1 MSKPF
6 VGPVIPNPEYAPRA
20 PVERNEADEVDVKP
34 FVGAVNLNP
43 EYAPFTSARSEEQHV

>member
-43 EYAPFTSARSEEQHV
+43 EYAPFTSAEQNG